1 MYHFIVNP
9 NSRSGLGFSL
19 WSQIEPEL
27 KKHKIDYTVFFTQ
40 YQKHAWEYTEK
51 LTSDHTYHTLVVL
64 GGDGTVNEVIN
75 GIRDLSKVTLGY
87 IPTGSSNDFAR
98 SFKIPSDPLKALEI
112 ILSPSDYSYMDVG
125 CISYQN
131 KKRRFAVS
139 SGIGFDAGICHEAVV
154 SRFKIWLN
162 KIRLGKF
169 TYALIALHRLFLTI
183 PADITL
189 RLDRR
194 NPVVFRKGWFVT
206 VMNHPFEG
214 GGLKFCPAA
223 KPNDG
228 YLDIIVVS
236 GFSPLRLLS
245 VLPFAFAGLHTRFH
259 GVRTFRCKTAEITT
273 NRTLPVHT
281 DGEPIFLQCHL
292 CVSMEKKRLK
302 IIIS

>member
-9 NSRSGLGFSL
+9 NSRSGLGLSL
-19 WSQIEPEL
+19 WAQIEPEL
-27 KKHKIDYTVFFTQ
+27 QKRKIDYTVFFTQ

-75 GIRDLSKVTLGY
+75 GIQDFSKVTLGY

-98 SFKIPSDPLKALEI
+98 S
-112 ILSPSDYSYMDVG
+112 
-125 CISYQN
+125 
-131 KKRRFAVS
+131 
-139 SGIGFDAGICHEAVV
+139 
-154 SRFKIWLN
+154 FKIWLN

-228 YLDIIVVS
+228 YLDIIVVF

-245 VLPFAFAGLHTRFH
+245 VLPFAFAGLHTRFR
-259 GVRTFRCKTAEITT
+259 GIRTFRCKTAEITT
-273 NRTLPVHT
+273 TRTLPVHT
-281 DGEPIFLQCHL
+281 DGEPVFLQRHL